1 MRMTRILILLSS
13 AAVFLTACDPF
24 NLVEPR
30 PSDRRPIHPDARQQ
44 QPRPQPQFDAPRP
57 DHDDAHGNAHDLSNQ
72 PSRGGGPVTERY
84 PFAQRT
90 EIPGQVISPYPPY
103 NVIDVSDFQSG
114 QLARD
119 PSNNQIFRVP

>member
-1 MRMTRILILLSS
+1 MRITRILILLSS
-13 AAVFLTACDPF
+13 AAVLLTACDPF
-24 NLVEPR
+24 DLVEPR
-30 PSDRRPIHPDARQQ
+30 PRDRRPIHPDARQQ
-44 QPRPQPQFDAPRP
+44 QPRPQPQTDARRP
-57 DHDDAHGNAHDLSNQ
+57 DHDNAHDNTNQ
-72 PSRGGGPVTERY
+72 APRRDGPVTERY

-103 NVIDVSDFQSG
+103 NVIDVTEFQSG